1 MRVYRGRAGSPEAD
15 RAATE
20 RLVDAVAESEE
31 PALRVWT
38 PHQQVAFG
46 RRDANAEGYDRAKTV
61 ALEHGY
67 AVTERAV
74 GGHAV
79 VFTGTTVAFARA
91 VPIDDPRSGI
101 QDRYEHALETLTSA
115 LGNLDIAVSQDEPDG
130 AFCPGT
136 HSLSAGGKIV
146 GIAQRVSR
154 QVATVA
160 GIVIVDDE
168 EAIAG
173 VLEPIY
179 EALGVP
185 FDPKSVGSIA
195 SAGGNASPETVI
207 GTIEE
212 RFAGD
217 DPPVEQVVERV
228 QDSPRDSRTV
238 RDT

>member
-1 MRVYRGRAGSPEAD
+1 MRVYRGRAGTPEAD

-20 RLVDAVAESEE
+20 RLVDAVAEYEE

-101 QDRYEHALETLTSA
+101 QDRYEQALETLTSA

-168 EAIAG
+168 ETIAE
-173 VLEPIY
+173 VLDRIY

-185 FDPKSVGSIA
+185 FDPSSVGSIA
-195 SAGGNASPETVI
+195 SGAGDVSPEVVI
-207 GTIEE
+207 RTIEGRLVGE
-212 RFAGD
+212 
-217 DPPVEQVVERV
+217 ESTIKHVVDLEDV
-228 QDSPRDSRTV
+228 
-238 RDT
+238 